1 MAGRA
6 LNTLTPYLLLKGG
19 DTDGADC
26 TDSLYCGSEL
36 LKEYS
41 MPRIASP
48 NLHGTGCV
56 LSSAIASY
64 LGHTLNMA
72 EAVDRAKLF
81 VHEAIRRN
89 VNNRIIE
96 GYGPVLE

>member
-1 MAGRA
+1 MAGNP
-6 LNTLTPYLLLKGG
+6 LNTLSPYLLLKGG

-26 TDSLYCGSEL
+26 TDSLYRGSEL
-36 LKEYS
+36 LQEYS
-41 MPRIASP
+41 MPRVDSP

-56 LSSAIASY
+56 LSTAIASY
-64 LGHTLNMA
+64 LGHGLNME
-72 EAVDRAKLF
+72 EAVDRAKQF

-89 VNNRIIE
+89 LNNRIIE